1 MGEGRKSYVDNH
13 ASTSSPTRDAEVLFQ
28 GLYWGGNSD
37 ASERAS
43 KEEQISSS
51 GIEDRSCWT
60 GEQAGTGS
68 PAEDLQLNESHL
80 AGILDD
86 IFVSDSVSE
95 V

>member
-1 MGEGRKSYVDNH
+1 M
-13 ASTSSPTRDAEVLFQ
+13 LFQ

-60 GEQAGTGS
+60 GEPAGTGS
-68 PAEDLQLNESHL
+68 PAENLQLNESHL

-86 IFVSDSVSE
+86 IYVSDSASWNKIDERVSFKSLNYGWG
-95 V
+95 